1 MKRQKLKKKKM
12 LIQQMKADE
21 KIKLDEEKNKEL
33 NL

>member
-1 MKRQKLKKKKM
+1 MKRQRLKKKKM

-21 KIKLDEEKNKEL
+21 KIKLDEDRNKEL